1 MFDYP
6 LLAALAAVVRTG
18 SFEKAAQE
26 LNITSSAVSQ
36 RVKLLEDRLGAV
48 LVVRALPC
56 TPTPA
61 GLRLFRHAED
71 VGLLELATRKD
82 LSGLIPFEKPTNL
95 RLAVNADSLAT
106 WFIDAVAACDDI
118 LFDLVLD
125 DQDYGA
131 DWLRRGEVIAAVCA
145 HPGPIQ
151 GCDSRP
157 LGALRYVASASP
169 QFIAKWFPDGID
181 PESVQRA
188 PALSFNNKDKLQS
201 QWVEQVLERKLGF
214 PTHRMPSTQAFVDAT
229 LAGIGWGMNLELL
242 AEKHFKSGDL
252 VPLLPDCPLD
262 VYLHWQYSRMV
273 AGSIGDL
280 TSAVRQAAQKWLIT

>member
-6 LLAALAAVVRTG
+6 LLAALAAVIRTG

-36 RVKLLEDRLGAV
+36 RIKLLEDRLGAV

-82 LSGLIPFEKPTNL
+82 LSDLLPFEKPTNL

-106 WFIDAVAACDDI
+106 WFIDAVAACGDI

-157 LGALRYVASASP
+157 LGALRYIASATP
-169 QFIAKWFPDGID
+169 EFVEKWFPDGVNTA
-181 PESVQRA
+181 SLKSA
-188 PALSFNNKDKLQS
+188 PALCFNNKDMLQS
-201 QWVEQVLERKLGF
+201 QWIEQVFGHRLSF
-214 PTHRMPSTQAFVDAT
+214 PTHRMPSTHAFVDAT

-242 AEKHFKSGDL
+242 ADKHFKSGQL
-252 VPLLPDCPLD
+252 VPLVPDRPLD

-280 TSAVRQAAQKWLIT
+280 TNAVRQAAQKWLIA